1 MNIIETSIPD
11 VTIENLNQN
20 KVVIADNIIKNV
32 YPLFDEVYQA
42 KLERVIEL
50 RNDVKGGK
58 MKMKTE
64 KDTMEKLMNSYKKEK
79 QITKILERVKKLI
92 SAGLTYDPSLKH
104 ETVILLK
111 ILDKLPREK
120 LDQQFSKVSQLLSK
134 RFSR

>member
-11 VTIENLNQN
+11 VTVENLNQN

-42 KLERVIEL
+42 KLEKVIKL
-50 RNDVKGGK
+50 RNKVKDGKLK
-58 MKMKTE
+58 MKEE
-64 KDTMEKLMNSYKKEK
+64 KNTMEKLIHTYKKEK
-79 QITKILERVKKLI
+79 QIAKILERINKLI

-111 ILDKLPREK
+111 IIDKLPKEK
-120 LDQQFSKVSQLLSK
+120 LEQQFSKVSQLLSK
-134 RFSR
+134 RFAR

>member
-20 KVVIADNIIKNV
+20 KILIADNIIKNV

-50 RNDVKGGK
+50 RSNVKGGK

-64 KDTMEKLMNSYKKEK
+64 KDTMEKLMNSYQKEK

>member
-50 RNDVKGGK
+50 RNSVKGGK

>member
-20 KVVIADNIIKNV
+20 KILIADNIIKNV

-58 MKMKTE
+58 LKMKSE
-64 KDTMEKLMNSYKKEK
+64 KDTMEKLIYAYKKEK
-79 QITKILERVKKLI
+79 QISKILERIKKLI

-120 LDQQFSKVSQLLSK
+120 LDQQFSKVSQLLTK